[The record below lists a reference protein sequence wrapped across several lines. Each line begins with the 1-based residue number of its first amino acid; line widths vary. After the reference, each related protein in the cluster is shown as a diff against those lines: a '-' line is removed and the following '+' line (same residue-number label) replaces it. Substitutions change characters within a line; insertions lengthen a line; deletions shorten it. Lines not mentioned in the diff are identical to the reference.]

1 MPRNSHSHSNRRVPR
16 TVRLDEQFREEISK
30 LLMKGLKDPR
40 VGFVT
45 ISRVEITNDLSY
57 AKVYISVLG
66 SDREKASS
74 LIGLRNSSGF
84 IRTYLGKAL
93 KIRKIPQLNFVL
105 DESLDHAMHIEEIL
119 AELKDSGEL

>member
-1 MPRNSHSHSNRRVPR
+1 MPRNSHSHANRRVPR

-40 VGFVT
+40 IGFVT

-57 AKVYISVLG
+57 AKVFVSVLG

-74 LIGLRNSSGF
+74 LIGLRNSAGF

-93 KIRKIPQLNFVL
+93 KIRKIPQLNFTL
-105 DESLDHAMHIEEIL
+105 DESLEHAMHIEEIL
-119 AELKDSGEL
+119 AELKDQGEL

>member
-40 VGFVT
+40 IGFVT

-57 AKVYISVLG
+57 AKVFISVLG
-66 SDREKASS
+66 SDREKAAS
-74 LIGLRNSSGF
+74 LIGLRNSVGF

-93 KIRKIPQLNFVL
+93 KIRKIPQLSFLL

-119 AELKDSGEL
+119 AELKEQGEL

>member
-1 MPRNSHSHSNRRVPR
+1 MPRNSHSHSNRRVLR

>member
-40 VGFVT
+40 IGFVT

-57 AKVYISVLG
+57 AKVFISVLG
-66 SDREKASS
+66 SDREKAAS
-74 LIGLRNSSGF
+74 LIGLRNSAGF

-93 KIRKIPQLNFVL
+93 KIRKIPQLSFLL

-119 AELKDSGEL
+119 AELKEQGEL

>member
-40 VGFVT
+40 IGFVT

-66 SDREKASS
+66 SDREKAAS
-74 LIGLRNSSGF
+74 LIGLRNSAGF

-93 KIRKIPQLNFVL
+93 KIRKSPQLSFVL

-119 AELKDSGEL
+119 AELKEQGEL

>member
-1 MPRNSHSHSNRRVPR
+1 MRKSHSHSNRRVPR
-16 TVRLDEQFREEISK
+16 TTRLDEQFREEIAK
-30 LLMKGLKDPR
+30 LLMKGLKAPR
-40 VGFVT
+40 IGFVT
-45 ISRVEITNDLSY
+45 INRVEITNDLSY
-57 AKVYISVLG
+57 AKVFVSVLG

-74 LIGLRNSSGF
+74 LIALRNSAGF

-93 KIRKIPQLNFVL
+93 KIRKIPQLSFIL

>member
-40 VGFVT
+40 IGFVT
-45 ISRVEITNDLSY
+45 ISRVEIMNDLSY
-57 AKVYISVLG
+57 AKVFISVLG
-66 SDREKASS
+66 SDREKAAS
-74 LIGLRNSSGF
+74 LIGLRNSAGF

-93 KIRKIPQLNFVL
+93 KIRKIPQLSFLL

-119 AELKDSGEL
+119 AELKEQGEL

>member
-40 VGFVT
+40 IGFVT

-66 SDREKASS
+66 SDREKAAS
-74 LIGLRNSSGF
+74 LIGLRNSAGF

-93 KIRKIPQLNFVL
+93 KIRKIPQLSFVL

-119 AELKDSGEL
+119 AELKEQGEL

>member
-1 MPRNSHSHSNRRVPR
+1 MPRNSHGHGNRRVPR

>member
-57 AKVYISVLG
+57 AKIYISVLG

>member
-1 MPRNSHSHSNRRVPR
+1 MPRNSHSHSNRRVSR

-40 VGFVT
+40 IGFVT

-66 SDREKASS
+66 SDREKAAS
-74 LIGLRNSSGF
+74 LIGLRNSAGF

-93 KIRKIPQLNFVL
+93 KIRKIPQLSFQL

-119 AELKDSGEL
+119 AELKEQGEL

>member
-84 IRTYLGKAL
+84 IRIYLGKAL

>member
-40 VGFVT
+40 IGFVT

-57 AKVYISVLG
+57 AKVFISVLG
-66 SDREKASS
+66 SDREKAAS
-74 LIGLRNSSGF
+74 LIGLRNSAGF

-93 KIRKIPQLNFVL
+93 KIRKILQLSFLL

-119 AELKDSGEL
+119 AELKEQGEL

>member
-40 VGFVT
+40 IGFVT

-57 AKVYISVLG
+57 AKVFISVLG
-66 SDREKASS
+66 SDREKAAS
-74 LIGLRNSSGF
+74 LIGLRNSAGF

-93 KIRKIPQLNFVL
+93 KIRKITQLSFLL

-119 AELKDSGEL
+119 AELKEQGEL

>member
-40 VGFVT
+40 IGFVT

-66 SDREKASS
+66 SDREKAAS
-74 LIGLRNSSGF
+74 LIGLRNSAGF

-93 KIRKIPQLNFVL
+93 KIRKIPLLSFVL

-119 AELKDSGEL
+119 AELKEQGEL

>member
-40 VGFVT
+40 IGFVT

-57 AKVYISVLG
+57 AKVFISVLG
-66 SDREKASS
+66 SDREKAAS
-74 LIGLRNSSGF
+74 
-84 IRTYLGKAL
+84 
-93 KIRKIPQLNFVL
+93 
-105 DESLDHAMHIEEIL
+105 
-119 AELKDSGEL
+119 

>member
-40 VGFVT
+40 IGFVT

-57 AKVYISVLG
+57 AKVFISVLG
-66 SDREKASS
+66 ADREEAAS
-74 LIGLRNSSGF
+74 LMGLRNSAGF

-93 KIRKIPQLNFVL
+93 KIRKIPQLSFLL

-119 AELKDSGEL
+119 AELKEQGEL

>member
-1 MPRNSHSHSNRRVPR
+1 MPRNSHSQRRVPR

-40 VGFVT
+40 IGFVT
-45 ISRVEITNDLSY
+45 ISRVEISNDLSF
-57 AKVYISVLG
+57 AKVFVSVLG
-66 SDREKASS
+66 SDREKAAS
-74 LIGLRNSSGF
+74 LIGLRNSAGF

-93 KIRKIPQLNFVL
+93 KIRKIPQLNFLL

-119 AELKDSGEL
+119 ADLKDRGEL

>member
-40 VGFVT
+40 IGFVT

-66 SDREKASS
+66 SDREKAAS
-74 LIGLRNSSGF
+74 LIGLRNSAGF

-93 KIRKIPQLNFVL
+93 KIRKIPQLSFLL

-119 AELKDSGEL
+119 AELKEQGEL

>member
-16 TVRLDEQFREEISK
+16 TVRLDEQFREEIGK

-93 KIRKIPQLNFVL
+93 KIRKIPQLSFVL

>member
-40 VGFVT
+40 IGFVT

-57 AKVYISVLG
+57 AKVFISVLG
-66 SDREKASS
+66 SDREKAAS
-74 LIGLRNSSGF
+74 LIGLRNSAGF

-93 KIRKIPQLNFVL
+93 KIRKIPQLSFLL
-105 DESLDHAMHIEEIL
+105 DESLDHPMHIEEIL
-119 AELKDSGEL
+119 AELKEQGEL

>member
-1 MPRNSHSHSNRRVPR
+1 MPRNSHSHGNRRVPR

-66 SDREKASS
+66 LDREKASS

>member
-40 VGFVT
+40 IGFVT

-66 SDREKASS
+66 SDREKAAS
-74 LIGLRNSSGF
+74 LIGLRNSAGF

-93 KIRKIPQLNFVL
+93 KIRKIPQLSFQL

-119 AELKDSGEL
+119 AELKEQGEL

>member
-16 TVRLDEQFREEISK
+16 TVRLDEQFREEIGK

-40 VGFVT
+40 IGFVT

-93 KIRKIPQLNFVL
+93 KIRKIPQLSFVL

>member
-1 MPRNSHSHSNRRVPR
+1 MSRNSHSHSNRRVPR

-40 VGFVT
+40 IGFVT

-66 SDREKASS
+66 SDREKAAS
-74 LIGLRNSSGF
+74 LIGLRNSAGF

-93 KIRKIPQLNFVL
+93 KIRKIPQLSFVL

-119 AELKDSGEL
+119 AELKEQGEL

>member
-16 TVRLDEQFREEISK
+16 TIRLDEQFREEISK

-40 VGFVT
+40 IGFVT

-57 AKVYISVLG
+57 AKVFISVLG
-66 SDREKASS
+66 SDREKAAS
-74 LIGLRNSSGF
+74 LIGLRNSAGF

-93 KIRKIPQLNFVL
+93 KIRKIPQLSFLL

-119 AELKDSGEL
+119 AELKEQGEL

>member
-30 LLMKGLKDPR
+30 LLIKGLKDPR
-40 VGFVT
+40 IGFVT

-66 SDREKASS
+66 SDREKAAS
-74 LIGLRNSSGF
+74 LIGLRNSAGF

-93 KIRKIPQLNFVL
+93 KIRKIPQLSFVL

-119 AELKDSGEL
+119 AELKEQGEL

>member
-84 IRTYLGKAL
+84 IRSYLGKAL

>member
-40 VGFVT
+40 IGFVT

-57 AKVYISVLG
+57 AKVFISVLG
-66 SDREKASS
+66 SDREKAAS
-74 LIGLRNSSGF
+74 LIGLRNSAGF

-93 KIRKIPQLNFVL
+93 KIRKIPQLSFLL

-119 AELKDSGEL
+119 AGVKEQGEL